1 MTIDGYCTIGIDREY
16 DLSPDDLIRHLDKAE
31 VDRAVIA
38 PPDRFLAVKNR
49 LGNESVKKAYL
60 TFPERFIPT
69 CSANPWYGPSAVE
82 EVRRSI
88 NEGARILVISPA
100 VQGFMIDDEII
111 FPLAEA
117 AVNEK
122 IPIYVHTGNPQ
133 SATPLQIGLLAQQ
146 FPGADWIIGH
156 AGATDFWNDVAEA
169 VKMNR
174 NIYIESSFSR
184 PFLFK
189 NHCKLAGFDRGIMGS
204 GASINPLVF
213 EWNQMRN
220 ELPEKQYSNIY
231 GSNLEE
237 LLKKRGSR

>member
-117 AVNEK
+117 AVQKPGVILSSHHPE
-122 IPIYVHTGNPQ
+122 
-133 SATPLQIGLLAQQ
+133 QIHRVRVLRRDIHQQ
-146 FPGADWIIGH
+146 
-156 AGATDFWNDVAEA
+156 
-169 VKMNR
+169 R
-174 NIYIESSFSR
+174 R
-184 PFLFK
+184 PF
-189 NHCKLAGFDRGIMGS
+189 
-204 GASINPLVF
+204 
-213 EWNQMRN
+213 
-220 ELPEKQYSNIY
+220 ELPFPNC
-231 GSNLEE
+231 
-237 LLKKRGSR
+237 